1 MKHLKIIY
9 NEQTLYDGEVA
20 EFSWAESDNGV
31 RVEGRNKAAKPKP
44 AQGGGGILDMLTGM
58 SKQKTADMIEDKK
71 AVLEAEKNG
80 VVVESG

>member
-1 MKHLKIIY
+1 MKHLKITY
-9 NEQTLYDGEVA
+9 NGHVLFDGEICELV
-20 EFSWAESDNGV
+20 WSDSDSGV
-31 RVEGRNKAAKPKP
+31 KIEGRTVRKAQPS
-44 AQGGGGILDMLTGM
+44 GGGGILDMLTGM